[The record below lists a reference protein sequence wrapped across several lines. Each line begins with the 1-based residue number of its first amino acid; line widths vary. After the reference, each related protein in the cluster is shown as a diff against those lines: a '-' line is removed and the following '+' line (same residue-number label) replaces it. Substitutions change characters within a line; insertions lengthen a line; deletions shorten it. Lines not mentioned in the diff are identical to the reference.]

1 VDSVDID
8 GAYPC
13 DGCGVLLS
21 LFDGRVEAGVL
32 LCSDLLGGEANGIRY
47 LPEALELALLR
58 EEAGLARSACGCS
71 LSEGVCRP
79 SKVQGNSLISG
90 ESCSEREGSNI
101 TSSEDVGG
109 WCTLATMVE
118 IAKSYCC
125 TAKFGPR
132 VNKVAVGP

>member
-1 VDSVDID
+1 M
-8 GAYPC
+8 
-13 DGCGVLLS
+13 
-21 LFDGRVEAGVL
+21 
-32 LCSDLLGGEANGIRY
+32 RY

-71 LSEGVCRP
+71 LSEGVRRP
-79 SKVQGNSLISG
+79 SNGYGDSLISG
-90 ESCSEREGSNI
+90 ESCSEREGSNC
-101 TSSEDVGG
+101 TSPEDIGG

-118 IAKSYCC
+118 ISKSYCC